1 MSAEPHKR
9 LTYRAEISLGSIVNM
24 VVIAG
29 SAVSLM
35 YYVFGVEY
43 TAKRALEQAQ
53 AAQAAV
59 SAKSELLDQKYAE
72 AEARIARRDDEV
84 IRRLERI
91 EGILLEATR

>member
-9 LTYRAEISLGSIVNM
+9 LTYRAEISLGSIVNAI
-24 VVIAG
+24 VIVTA
-29 SAVSLM
+29 AVSLM

-53 AAQAAV
+53 VVNNALA
-59 SAKSELLDQKYAE
+59 AKSAALDQKYVE

-91 EGILLEATR
+91 EGILLQTHR